1 MGSCLFLVRRLVATA
16 NTNHHCVSK
25 HSSGFCARAVPQLM
39 DRAQR
44 CVCMYMGTCGDRC
57 GLSLAV
63 RSGFEFVWVQA
74 LVAVAKGDAL
84 GGGLCTGLTT
94 APAPVA
100 SHRPW
105 AGRQLHNT
113 LVDRLH
119 EPPFLPP
126 LRRSLFRCCV
136 VLLFPQNTHRR
147 CPILLPE
154 GSDGSA
160 TVPKQD

>member
-1 MGSCLFLVRRLVATA
+1 MQCHSERTA
-16 NTNHHCVSK
+16 
-25 HSSGFCARAVPQLM
+25 HSVVYSSLLT
-39 DRAQR
+39 
-44 CVCMYMGTCGDRC
+44 YMGTCGDRC

-119 EPPFLPP
+119 EPPVFTP
-126 LRRSLFRCCV
+126 LASLVVPLLCRAVVSPEYAQKVPHHPTRRI
-136 VLLFPQNTHRR
+136 RR
-147 CPILLPE
+147 IRNRAEAGLDTVHSVGITPIWYGE
-154 GSDGSA
+154 TGRW
-160 TVPKQD
+160 